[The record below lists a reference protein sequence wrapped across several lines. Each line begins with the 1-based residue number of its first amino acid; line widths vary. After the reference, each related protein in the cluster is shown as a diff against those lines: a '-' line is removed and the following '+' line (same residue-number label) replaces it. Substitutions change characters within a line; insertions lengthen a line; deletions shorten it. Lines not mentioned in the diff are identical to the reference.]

1 MAITYEYHYGN
12 GGFILSE
19 SQQKELEKLLIKQL
33 ALAGTGAKSL
43 AVPLYDKILSYLPVP
58 DINVGEYFKIYTWLQ
73 GAREVNNDSSVYSVF
88 IRNYTKIQ
96 YELRHGELTE
106 PELDILDNKIN
117 EASNNIGFE
126 LVRNIINHNG
136 LLPGLEGLGVL
147 DGGEA
152 ARKVFQGDI
161 YPEGDFTGWAGT
173 MLFPFLGYDRFYEEW
188 LLTTEEINAEIRT
201 GSGIVDRIIKEHSG
215 TYDLIAAL
223 QANQETIDS
232 YNLLESIYAV
242 IRSFEN
248 VDKSQ
253 QEIIEQ
259 TNNFIST
266 TYALPVDH
274 PFLAGNKLPY
284 DKILFQTT
292 NLGFS
297 SGSQVDD
304 DYKDFWIGDRANYL
318 NYIVHAGIGNDNILG
333 VPTTYLGL
341 IPGSALIDGGPGYD
355 TLSYHATRDGGDN
368 AVPLKLS
375 ISFEKIDS
383 PLYNWRFSIDKSPS
397 EGYSIYKGHDYAY
410 SIEKFEGTNNSDT
423 IIIKEL
429 PIFNENIIVD
439 LLGSKT
445 GYGDTIDLS
454 HINHGVEVSLV
465 GNEVVFP
472 FEGEDNSSL
481 IIRNMENIIGTSFDD
496 ILYGNDDSNII
507 VGGRGDNIIYGNGGA
522 DKFVI
527 TQGVNTIKDADS
539 NDKLYI
545 NLSSVNQLTNQRDLG
560 IELKGGFIIR
570 SSSSNPGGDV
580 VLQDGDTAVFYPTIP
595 NPMNFSPA
603 LGGSRNM
610 IDDTLGDQFIVR
622 YTLSGSTLFVSASF
636 ANLDPAEAII
646 ENYNAGDLGLK
657 FKSLVVPNY
666 SNAAASH
673 ASNMD
678 QLVDQYVQLHSEM
691 ITDRFTLP
699 TSSDLWYA

>member
-19 SQQKELEKLLIKQL
+19 PQQKELRTLLDKQL
-33 ALAGTGAKSL
+33 TQSGTGAKSL

-58 DINVGEYFKIYTWLQ
+58 SINVGEYFKVYTWLQ

-96 YELRHGELTE
+96 YELRYGELN
-106 PELDILDNKIN
+106 ELELSILNNKID

-126 LVRNIINHNG
+126 LVRNILNHNG

-223 QANQETIDS
+223 QANQQTIDS

-253 QEIIEQ
+253 QEIIEK
-259 TNNFIST
+259 TNSFIST
-266 TYALPVDH
+266 TYALPADH

-284 DKILFQTT
+284 DKVLFQTT

-297 SGSQVDD
+297 SGSQGDD

-318 NYIVHAGIGNDNILG
+318 NYIVHAGMGNDNILG

-341 IPGSALIDGGPGYD
+341 IPGSALIDGGPGFD
-355 TLSYHATRDGGDN
+355 SLSYHISKDIDDN
-368 AVPLKLS
+368 GTPLKLS
-375 ISFEKIDS
+375 ITFEEIAS
-383 PLYNWRFSIDKSPS
+383 HFYNWRFSIDKSPS

-410 SIEKFEGTNNSDT
+410 SIEFLEGTNNSDT
-423 IIIKEL
+423 FIIKTL
-429 PIFNENIIVD
+429 PTFNEIITVD

-454 HINHGVEVSLV
+454 NINHGVDALISN
-465 GNEVVFP
+465 GITSIP
-472 FEGEDNSSL
+472 FSENGS
-481 IIRNMENIIGTSFDD
+481 ITIMGVENIIGTSFND
-496 ILYGNDDSNII
+496 ILHGDNVNNII
-507 VGGRGDNIIYGNGGA
+507 VGGRGDNTIYGNGGE

-545 NLSSVNQLTNQRDLG
+545 NLSAVNPLTNQKDLG
-560 IELKGGFIIR
+560 LELKGGFIIR
-570 SSSSNPGGDV
+570 SSSPNPGGSAT
-580 VLQDGDTAVFYPTIP
+580 LQDGDTAIFYPAIP

-610 IDDTLGDQFIVR
+610 IDETLGDQFIVR
-622 YTLSGSTLFVSASF
+622 YTLSGTTLFVSASF
-636 ANLDPAEAII
+636 ADLEPAEAII
-646 ENYNAGDLGLK
+646 ENYDTGDLGLK

-673 ASNMD
+673 AGNMD

>member
-19 SQQKELEKLLIKQL
+19 PQQKELRTLLDKQL
-33 ALAGTGAKSL
+33 TQSGTGAKSL

-58 DINVGEYFKIYTWLQ
+58 SINVGEYFKVYTWLQ

-96 YELRHGELTE
+96 YELRYGELN
-106 PELDILDNKIN
+106 ELELSILNNKID

-126 LVRNIINHNG
+126 LVRNILNHNG

-248 VDKSQ
+248 ADKSQ

-259 TNNFIST
+259 TNSFIST
-266 TYALPVDH
+266 TYALPADH

-284 DKILFQTT
+284 DKVLFQTT

-297 SGSQVDD
+297 SGSQGDD

-333 VPTTYLGL
+333 VPTTYFGL
-341 IPGSALIDGGPGYD
+341 IPGSALIDGGPGFD
-355 TLSYHATRDGGDN
+355 SLSYHISKDIDDN
-368 AVPLKLS
+368 GTPLKLS
-375 ISFEKIDS
+375 ITFEEIAS
-383 PLYNWRFSIDKSPS
+383 HFYNWRFSIDKSPS

-410 SIEKFEGTNNSDT
+410 SIEFLEGTNNSDT
-423 IIIKEL
+423 FIIKTL
-429 PIFNENIIVD
+429 PTFNEIITVD

-454 HINHGVEVSLV
+454 NINHGVDVLISN
-465 GNEVVFP
+465 GITSIP
-472 FEGEDNSSL
+472 FSENGS
-481 IIRNMENIIGTSFDD
+481 ITIMGVENIIGTSFND
-496 ILYGNDDSNII
+496 ILHGDNVNNII
-507 VGGRGDNIIYGNGGA
+507 VGGRGDNTIYGNGGE

-545 NLSSVNQLTNQRDLG
+545 NLSAVNPLTNQKDLG
-560 IELKGGFIIR
+560 LELKGGFIIR
-570 SSSSNPGGDV
+570 SSSPNPGGSAT
-580 VLQDGDTAVFYPTIP
+580 LQDGDTAIFYPAIP

-610 IDDTLGDQFIVR
+610 IDETLGDQFIVR
-622 YTLSGSTLFVSASF
+622 YTLSGTTLFVSASF
-636 ANLDPAEAII
+636 ADLEPAEAII
-646 ENYNAGDLGLK
+646 ENYDTGDLGLK

-673 ASNMD
+673 VGNMD

>member
-19 SQQKELEKLLIKQL
+19 PQQKELRTLLDKQL
-33 ALAGTGAKSL
+33 TQSGTGAKSL

-58 DINVGEYFKIYTWLQ
+58 SINVGEYFKVYTWLQ

-96 YELRHGELTE
+96 YELRYGELN
-106 PELDILDNKIN
+106 ELELSILNNKID

-126 LVRNIINHNG
+126 LVRNILNHNG

-259 TNNFIST
+259 TNSFIST
-266 TYALPVDH
+266 TYALPADH

-284 DKILFQTT
+284 DKVLFQTT

-297 SGSQVDD
+297 SGSQGDD

-318 NYIVHAGIGNDNILG
+318 NYIVHAGMGNDGILG
-333 VPTTYLGL
+333 VPTTYPSL
-341 IPGSALIDGGPGYD
+341 IPSSALIDGGPGFD
-355 TLSYHATRDGGDN
+355 SLSYHISKDIDDN
-368 AVPLKLS
+368 GTPLKLS
-375 ISFEKIDS
+375 ITFEEIAS
-383 PLYNWRFSIDKSPS
+383 HFYNWRFSIDKSPS

-410 SIEKFEGTNNSDT
+410 SIEFLEGTNNSDT
-423 IIIKEL
+423 FIIKTL
-429 PIFNENIIVD
+429 PTFNEIITVD

-454 HINHGVEVSLV
+454 NINHGIDALISNGVISI
-465 GNEVVFP
+465 P
-472 FEGEDNSSL
+472 SSENGS
-481 IIRNMENIIGTSFDD
+481 ITIMGVENIIGTSFND
-496 ILYGNDDSNII
+496 ILHGDNVNNII
-507 VGGRGDNIIYGNGGA
+507 VGGRGDNTIYGNGGE

-545 NLSSVNQLTNQRDLG
+545 NLSAVNPLTNQKDLG
-560 IELKGGFIIR
+560 LELKGGFIIR
-570 SSSSNPGGDV
+570 SSSPNPGGSAT
-580 VLQDGDTAVFYPTIP
+580 LQDGDTAIFYPAIP

-603 LGGSRNM
+603 LGGSGNM
-610 IDDTLGDQFIVR
+610 IDETLGDQFIVR
-622 YTLSGSTLFVSASF
+622 YTLSGTTLFVSASF
-636 ANLDPAEAII
+636 ADLEPAEAII
-646 ENYNAGDLGLK
+646 ENYDTGDLGLK

-673 ASNMD
+673 AGNMD

>member
-19 SQQKELEKLLIKQL
+19 PQQKELRTLLDKQL
-33 ALAGTGAKSL
+33 TQSGTGAKSL

-58 DINVGEYFKIYTWLQ
+58 SINVGEYFKVYTWLQ

-96 YELRHGELTE
+96 YELRYGELN
-106 PELDILDNKIN
+106 ELELSILNNKID

-126 LVRNIINHNG
+126 LVRNILNHNG

-253 QEIIEQ
+253 QEIIEK
-259 TNNFIST
+259 TNSFIST
-266 TYALPVDH
+266 TYALPADH

-284 DKILFQTT
+284 DKVLFQTT

-297 SGSQVDD
+297 SGSQGDD

-318 NYIVHAGIGNDNILG
+318 NYIVHAGMGNDGILG
-333 VPTTYLGL
+333 VPTTYPSL
-341 IPGSALIDGGPGYD
+341 IPSSALIDGGPGFD
-355 TLSYHATRDGGDN
+355 SLSYHISKDIDDN
-368 AVPLKLS
+368 GTPLKLS
-375 ISFEKIDS
+375 ITFEEIAS
-383 PLYNWRFSIDKSPS
+383 HFYNWRFSIDKSPS

-410 SIEKFEGTNNSDT
+410 SIEFLEGTNNSDT
-423 IIIKEL
+423 FIIKTL
-429 PIFNENIIVD
+429 PTFNEIITVD

-454 HINHGVEVSLV
+454 NINHGVDALISN
-465 GNEVVFP
+465 GITSIP
-472 FEGEDNSSL
+472 FSENGS
-481 IIRNMENIIGTSFDD
+481 ITIMGVENIIGTSFND
-496 ILYGNDDSNII
+496 ILHGDNVNNII
-507 VGGRGDNIIYGNGGA
+507 VGGRGDNTIYGNGGE

-545 NLSSVNQLTNQRDLG
+545 NLSAVNPLTNQKDLG
-560 IELKGGFIIR
+560 LELKGGFIIR
-570 SSSSNPGGDV
+570 SSSPNPGGSAT
-580 VLQDGDTAVFYPTIP
+580 LQDGDTAIFYPAIP

-610 IDDTLGDQFIVR
+610 IDETLGDQFIVR
-622 YTLSGSTLFVSASF
+622 YTLSGTTLFVSASF
-636 ANLDPAEAII
+636 ADLEPAEAII
-646 ENYNAGDLGLK
+646 ENYDTGDLGLK

-673 ASNMD
+673 AGNMD

>member
-12 GGFILSE
+12 GGFILSKP
-19 SQQKELEKLLIKQL
+19 QQKELGELLDKQL
-33 ALAGTGAKSL
+33 FQAGTGAKSL

-58 DINVGEYFKIYTWLQ
+58 SINVGEYFKVYTWLQ

-96 YELRHGELTE
+96 YELRYGELN
-106 PELDILDNKIN
+106 ELELSILNNKIN

-126 LVRNIINHNG
+126 LVDNILSHSG

-161 YPEGDFTGWAGT
+161 YPKGDFTGWAGT

-259 TNNFIST
+259 TNSFIST
-266 TYALPVDH
+266 TYALPADH

-284 DKILFQTT
+284 DKVLFQTT

-297 SGSQVDD
+297 SGSQDDD

-318 NYIVHAGIGNDNILG
+318 NYIVHAGMGNDGILG
-333 VPTTYLGL
+333 VPTTYPSL
-341 IPGSALIDGGPGYD
+341 IPGSALIDGGQGFD
-355 TLSYHATRDGGDN
+355 SLSYHISKDIDDN
-368 AVPLKLS
+368 GTPLKLS
-375 ISFEKIDS
+375 ITFEEIAS
-383 PLYNWRFSIDKSPS
+383 HFYNWRFSIDKSPS

-410 SIEKFEGTNNSDT
+410 SIEFLEGTNNSDT
-423 IIIKEL
+423 FIIKTL
-429 PIFNENIIVD
+429 PTFNEIITVD

-454 HINHGVEVSLV
+454 NINHGVDALISN
-465 GNEVVFP
+465 GITSIP
-472 FEGEDNSSL
+472 FSENGS
-481 IIRNMENIIGTSFDD
+481 ITIMGVENIIGTSFND
-496 ILYGNDDSNII
+496 ILNGDNVNNII
-507 VGGRGDNIIYGNGGA
+507 VGGRGDNTIYGNGGE

-545 NLSSVNQLTNQRDLG
+545 NLSAVNPLTNQKDLG
-560 IELKGGFIIR
+560 LELKGGFIIR
-570 SSSSNPGGDV
+570 SSSPNPGGSAT
-580 VLQDGDTAVFYPTIP
+580 LQDGDTAIFYPAIP

-610 IDDTLGDQFIVR
+610 IDETLGDQFIVR
-622 YTLSGSTLFVSASF
+622 YTLSGTTLFVSASF
-636 ANLDPAEAII
+636 ADLEPAEAII
-646 ENYNAGDLGLK
+646 ENYDTGDLGLK

-673 ASNMD
+673 AGNMD

>member
-19 SQQKELEKLLIKQL
+19 PQQKELRTLLDKQL
-33 ALAGTGAKSL
+33 TQSGTGAKSL

-58 DINVGEYFKIYTWLQ
+58 SINVGEYFKVYTWLQ

-96 YELRHGELTE
+96 YELRYGELN
-106 PELDILDNKIN
+106 ELELSILNNKID

-126 LVRNIINHNG
+126 LVRNILNHNG

-253 QEIIEQ
+253 QEIIEK
-259 TNNFIST
+259 TNSFIST
-266 TYALPVDH
+266 TYALPADH

-284 DKILFQTT
+284 DKVLFQTT

-297 SGSQVDD
+297 SGSQGDD

-318 NYIVHAGIGNDNILG
+318 NYIVHAGMGNDGILG
-333 VPTTYLGL
+333 VPTTYPSL
-341 IPGSALIDGGPGYD
+341 IPSSALIDGGPGFD
-355 TLSYHATRDGGDN
+355 SLSYHISKDIDDN
-368 AVPLKLS
+368 GTPLKLQGG
-375 ISFEKIDS
+375 I
-383 PLYNWRFSIDKSPS
+383 PLC
-397 EGYSIYKGHDYAY
+397 
-410 SIEKFEGTNNSDT
+410 
-423 IIIKEL
+423 
-429 PIFNENIIVD
+429 
-439 LLGSKT
+439 
-445 GYGDTIDLS
+445 
-454 HINHGVEVSLV
+454 
-465 GNEVVFP
+465 
-472 FEGEDNSSL
+472 
-481 IIRNMENIIGTSFDD
+481 
-496 ILYGNDDSNII
+496 
-507 VGGRGDNIIYGNGGA
+507 
-522 DKFVI
+522 
-527 TQGVNTIKDADS
+527 
-539 NDKLYI
+539 
-545 NLSSVNQLTNQRDLG
+545 
-560 IELKGGFIIR
+560 
-570 SSSSNPGGDV
+570 
-580 VLQDGDTAVFYPTIP
+580 
-595 NPMNFSPA
+595 
-603 LGGSRNM
+603 
-610 IDDTLGDQFIVR
+610 
-622 YTLSGSTLFVSASF
+622 
-636 ANLDPAEAII
+636 
-646 ENYNAGDLGLK
+646 
-657 FKSLVVPNY
+657 
-666 SNAAASH
+666 
-673 ASNMD
+673 
-678 QLVDQYVQLHSEM
+678 
-691 ITDRFTLP
+691 
-699 TSSDLWYA
+699 

>member
-12 GGFILSE
+12 GGFILSTP
-19 SQQKELEKLLIKQL
+19 QQKELEKLLIEQV
-33 ALAGTGAKSL
+33 ALASSGAKSL

-58 DINVGEYFKIYTWLQ
+58 SINVGEYFKVYTWLQ

-96 YELRHGELTE
+96 YELRYGELN
-106 PELDILDNKIN
+106 ELELSILNNKID

-126 LVRNIINHNG
+126 LVRNILNHNG

-248 VDKSQ
+248 ADKSQ

-259 TNNFIST
+259 TNSFIST
-266 TYALPVDH
+266 TYALPADH

-284 DKILFQTT
+284 DKVLFQTT

-297 SGSQVDD
+297 SGSQGDD
-304 DYKDFWIGDRANYL
+304 NYKDFWIGDRANYL
-318 NYIVHAGIGNDNILG
+318 NYIVHAGMGNDGILG
-333 VPTTYLGL
+333 VPTTYPSL
-341 IPGSALIDGGPGYD
+341 IPGSALIDGGPGFD
-355 TLSYHATRDGGDN
+355 SLSYHINKDANDN
-368 AVPLKLS
+368 GTPLKLS
-375 ISFEKIDS
+375 ITFEEIAS
-383 PLYNWRFSIDKSPS
+383 HFYNWRFSIDKSPS

-410 SIEKFEGTNNSDT
+410 SIEFLEGTNNSDT
-423 IIIKEL
+423 FIIKTL
-429 PIFNENIIVD
+429 PTFNEIITVD

-454 HINHGVEVSLV
+454 NINHGVDALISD
-465 GNEVVFP
+465 GITSIP
-472 FEGEDNSSL
+472 FSENGS
-481 IIRNMENIIGTSFDD
+481 ITIMGVENIIGTSFND
-496 ILYGNDDSNII
+496 ILHGDNVNNII
-507 VGGRGDNIIYGNGGA
+507 VGGRGDNTIYGNGGE

-545 NLSSVNQLTNQRDLG
+545 NLSAVNPLTNQKDLG
-560 IELKGGFIIR
+560 LELKGGFIIR
-570 SSSSNPGGDV
+570 SSSPNPGGSAT
-580 VLQDGDTAVFYPTIP
+580 LQDGDTAIFYPAIP

-603 LGGSRNM
+603 LGGSGNM
-610 IDDTLGDQFIVR
+610 IDETLGDQFIVR
-622 YTLSGSTLFVSASF
+622 YTLSGTTLFVSASF
-636 ANLDPAEAII
+636 ADLEPAEAII
-646 ENYNAGDLGLK
+646 ENYDTGDLGLK

-673 ASNMD
+673 AGNMD

>member
-12 GGFILSE
+12 GGFILSPP
-19 SQQKELEKLLIKQL
+19 QQKELEKLLIEQV
-33 ALAGTGAKSL
+33 ALASSGAKSL

-58 DINVGEYFKIYTWLQ
+58 SINVGEYFKVYTWLQ

-96 YELRHGELTE
+96 YELRYGELN
-106 PELDILDNKIN
+106 ELELSILNNKIN

-126 LVRNIINHNG
+126 LVRNILNHNG

-248 VDKSQ
+248 ADKSQ

-259 TNNFIST
+259 TNSFIST
-266 TYALPVDH
+266 TYALPADH

-284 DKILFQTT
+284 DKVLFQTT

-297 SGSQVDD
+297 SGSQGDD

-333 VPTTYLGL
+333 VPTTYFGL
-341 IPGSALIDGGPGYD
+341 IPGSALIDGGPGFD
-355 TLSYHATRDGGDN
+355 SLSYHISKDIDDN
-368 AVPLKLS
+368 GTPLKLS
-375 ISFEKIDS
+375 ITFEEIAS
-383 PLYNWRFSIDKSPS
+383 HFYNWRFSIDKSPS

-410 SIEKFEGTNNSDT
+410 SIEFLEGTNNSDT
-423 IIIKEL
+423 FIIKTL
-429 PIFNENIIVD
+429 PTFNEIITVD

-454 HINHGVEVSLV
+454 NINHGVDALISN
-465 GNEVVFP
+465 GITSIP
-472 FEGEDNSSL
+472 FSENGS
-481 IIRNMENIIGTSFDD
+481 ITIMGVENIIGTSFND
-496 ILYGNDDSNII
+496 ILHGDNVNNII
-507 VGGRGDNIIYGNGGA
+507 VGGRGDNTIYGNGGE

-545 NLSSVNQLTNQRDLG
+545 NLSAVNPLTNQKDLG
-560 IELKGGFIIR
+560 LELKGGFIIR
-570 SSSSNPGGDV
+570 SSSPNPGGSAT
-580 VLQDGDTAVFYPTIP
+580 LQDGDTAIFYPAIP

-610 IDDTLGDQFIVR
+610 IDETLGDQFIVR
-622 YTLSGSTLFVSASF
+622 YTLSGTTLFVSASF
-636 ANLDPAEAII
+636 ADLEPAEAII
-646 ENYNAGDLGLK
+646 ENYDTGDLGLK

-673 ASNMD
+673 VGNMD

>member
-12 GGFILSE
+12 GGFILSPP
-19 SQQKELEKLLIKQL
+19 QQKELEKLLIEQV
-33 ALAGTGAKSL
+33 ALASSGAKSL

-58 DINVGEYFKIYTWLQ
+58 SINVGEYFKVYTWLQ

-96 YELRHGELTE
+96 YELRYGELN
-106 PELDILDNKIN
+106 ELELSILNNKIN

-126 LVRNIINHNG
+126 LVRNILNHNG

-253 QEIIEQ
+253 QEIIEK
-259 TNNFIST
+259 TNSFIST
-266 TYALPVDH
+266 TYALPADH

-284 DKILFQTT
+284 DKVLFQTT

-297 SGSQVDD
+297 SGSQGDD

-318 NYIVHAGIGNDNILG
+318 NYIVHAGMGNDGILG
-333 VPTTYLGL
+333 VPTTYPSL
-341 IPGSALIDGGPGYD
+341 IPSSALIDGGPGFD
-355 TLSYHATRDGGDN
+355 SLSYHISKDIDDN
-368 AVPLKLS
+368 GTPLKLS
-375 ISFEKIDS
+375 ITFEEIAS
-383 PLYNWRFSIDKSPS
+383 HFYNWRFSIDKSPS

-410 SIEKFEGTNNSDT
+410 SIEFLEGTNNSDT
-423 IIIKEL
+423 FIIKTL
-429 PIFNENIIVD
+429 PTFNEIITVD

-454 HINHGVEVSLV
+454 NINHGVDALISN
-465 GNEVVFP
+465 GITSIP
-472 FEGEDNSSL
+472 FSENGS
-481 IIRNMENIIGTSFDD
+481 ITIMGVENIIGTSFND
-496 ILYGNDDSNII
+496 ILHGDNVNNII
-507 VGGRGDNIIYGNGGA
+507 VGGRGDNTIYGNGGE

-545 NLSSVNQLTNQRDLG
+545 NLSAVNPLTNQKDLG
-560 IELKGGFIIR
+560 LELKGGFIIR
-570 SSSSNPGGDV
+570 SSSPNPGGSAT
-580 VLQDGDTAVFYPTIP
+580 LQDGDTAIFYPAIP

-610 IDDTLGDQFIVR
+610 IDETLGDQFIVR
-622 YTLSGSTLFVSASF
+622 YTLSGTTLFVSASF
-636 ANLDPAEAII
+636 ADLEPAEAII
-646 ENYNAGDLGLK
+646 ENYDTGDLGLK

-673 ASNMD
+673 AGNMD

>member
-12 GGFILSE
+12 GGFILSPP
-19 SQQKELEKLLIKQL
+19 QQKELEKLLIEQV
-33 ALAGTGAKSL
+33 ALASSGAKSL

-58 DINVGEYFKIYTWLQ
+58 SINVGEYFKVYTWLQ

-96 YELRHGELTE
+96 YELRYGELN
-106 PELDILDNKIN
+106 ELELSILNNKIN

-126 LVRNIINHNG
+126 LVRNILNHNG

-248 VDKSQ
+248 ADKSQ

-259 TNNFIST
+259 TNSFIST
-266 TYALPVDH
+266 TYALPADH

-284 DKILFQTT
+284 DKVLFQTT

-297 SGSQVDD
+297 SGSQGDD

-333 VPTTYLGL
+333 VPTTYFGL
-341 IPGSALIDGGPGYD
+341 IPGSALIDGGPGFD
-355 TLSYHATRDGGDN
+355 SLSYHISKDIDDN
-368 AVPLKLS
+368 GTPLKLS
-375 ISFEKIDS
+375 ITFEEIAS
-383 PLYNWRFSIDKSPS
+383 HFYNWRFSIDKSPS

-410 SIEKFEGTNNSDT
+410 SIEFLEGTNNSDT
-423 IIIKEL
+423 FIIKTL
-429 PIFNENIIVD
+429 PTFNEIITVD

-454 HINHGVEVSLV
+454 NINHGVDALISN
-465 GNEVVFP
+465 GITSIP
-472 FEGEDNSSL
+472 FSENGS
-481 IIRNMENIIGTSFDD
+481 ITIMGVENIIGTSFND
-496 ILYGNDDSNII
+496 ILHGDNVNNII
-507 VGGRGDNIIYGNGGA
+507 VGGRGDNTIYGNGGE

-545 NLSSVNQLTNQRDLG
+545 NLSAVNPLTNQKDLG
-560 IELKGGFIIR
+560 LELKGGFIIR
-570 SSSSNPGGDV
+570 SSSPNPGGSAT
-580 VLQDGDTAVFYPTIP
+580 LQDGDTAIFYPAIP

-610 IDDTLGDQFIVR
+610 IDETLGDQFIVR
-622 YTLSGSTLFVSASF
+622 YTLSGTTLFVSASF
-636 ANLDPAEAII
+636 ADLEPAEAII
-646 ENYNAGDLGLK
+646 ENYDTGDLGLK

-673 ASNMD
+673 AGNMD

>member
-1 MAITYEYHYGN
+1 MN
-12 GGFILSE
+12 ILRS
-19 SQQKELEKLLIKQL
+19 
-33 ALAGTGAKSL
+33 
-43 AVPLYDKILSYLPVP
+43 ILGY
-58 DINVGEYFKIYTWLQ
+58 K

-96 YELRHGELTE
+96 YELRYGELN
-106 PELDILDNKIN
+106 ELELSILNNKIN

-126 LVRNIINHNG
+126 LVDNILSHSG

-223 QANQETIDS
+223 QANQQTIDS

-253 QEIIEQ
+253 QEIIEK
-259 TNNFIST
+259 TNSFIST
-266 TYALPVDH
+266 TYALPADH

-284 DKILFQTT
+284 DKVLFQTT

-297 SGSQVDD
+297 SGSQGDD

-318 NYIVHAGIGNDNILG
+318 NYIVHAGMGNDGILG
-333 VPTTYLGL
+333 VPTTYPSL
-341 IPGSALIDGGPGYD
+341 IPGSALIDGGPGFD
-355 TLSYHATRDGGDN
+355 SLSYHISKDIDDN
-368 AVPLKLS
+368 GTPLKLS
-375 ISFEKIDS
+375 ITFEEIAS
-383 PLYNWRFSIDKSPS
+383 HFYNWRFSIDKSPS

-410 SIEKFEGTNNSDT
+410 SIEFLEGTNNSDT
-423 IIIKEL
+423 FIIKTL
-429 PIFNENIIVD
+429 PTFNEIITVD

-454 HINHGVEVSLV
+454 NINHGVDALISN
-465 GNEVVFP
+465 GITSIP
-472 FEGEDNSSL
+472 FSENGS
-481 IIRNMENIIGTSFDD
+481 ITIMGVENIIGTSFND
-496 ILYGNDDSNII
+496 ILHGDNVNNII
-507 VGGRGDNIIYGNGGA
+507 VGGRGDNTIYGNGGE

-545 NLSSVNQLTNQRDLG
+545 NLSAVNPLTNQKDLG
-560 IELKGGFIIR
+560 LELKGGFIIR
-570 SSSSNPGGDV
+570 SSSPNPGGSAT
-580 VLQDGDTAVFYPTIP
+580 LQDGDTAIFYPAIP

-603 LGGSRNM
+603 LGE
-610 IDDTLGDQFIVR
+610 
-622 YTLSGSTLFVSASF
+622 
-636 ANLDPAEAII
+636 AEI
-646 ENYNAGDLGLK
+646 
-657 FKSLVVPNY
+657 
-666 SNAAASH
+666 
-673 ASNMD
+673 
-678 QLVDQYVQLHSEM
+678 
-691 ITDRFTLP
+691 
-699 TSSDLWYA
+699 

>member
-19 SQQKELEKLLIKQL
+19 PQQKELRTLLDKQL
-33 ALAGTGAKSL
+33 TQSGTGAKSL

-58 DINVGEYFKIYTWLQ
+58 SINVGEYFKVYTWLQ

-96 YELRHGELTE
+96 YELRYGELN
-106 PELDILDNKIN
+106 ELELSILNNKID

-126 LVRNIINHNG
+126 LVRNILNHNG

-223 QANQETIDS
+223 QANQQTIDS

-253 QEIIEQ
+253 QEIIEK
-259 TNNFIST
+259 TNSFIST
-266 TYALPVDH
+266 TYALPADH

-284 DKILFQTT
+284 DKVLFQTT

-297 SGSQVDD
+297 SGSQGDD

-318 NYIVHAGIGNDNILG
+318 NYIVHAGMGNDNILG

-341 IPGSALIDGGPGYD
+341 IPGSALIDGGPGFD
-355 TLSYHATRDGGDN
+355 SLSYHISKDIDDN
-368 AVPLKLS
+368 GTPLKLS
-375 ISFEKIDS
+375 ITFEEIAS
-383 PLYNWRFSIDKSPS
+383 HFYNWRFSIDKSPS
-397 EGYSIYKGHDYAY
+397 EGYSTYKGHDYAY
-410 SIEKFEGTNNSDT
+410 SIEFLEGTNNSDT
-423 IIIKEL
+423 FIIKTL
-429 PIFNENIIVD
+429 PTFNEIITVD

-454 HINHGVEVSLV
+454 NINHGVDALISN
-465 GNEVVFP
+465 GITSIPFP
-472 FEGEDNSSL
+472 ENGS
-481 IIRNMENIIGTSFDD
+481 ITIMGVENIIGTSFND
-496 ILYGNDDSNII
+496 ILHGDNVNNII
-507 VGGRGDNIIYGNGGA
+507 VGGRGDNTIYGNGGE

-545 NLSSVNQLTNQRDLG
+545 NLSAVNPLTNQKDLG
-560 IELKGGFIIR
+560 LELKGGFIIR
-570 SSSSNPGGDV
+570 SSSPNPGGSAT
-580 VLQDGDTAVFYPTIP
+580 LQDGDTAIFYPAIP

-610 IDDTLGDQFIVR
+610 IDETLGDQFIVR
-622 YTLSGSTLFVSASF
+622 YTLSGTTLFVSASF
-636 ANLDPAEAII
+636 ADLEPAEAII
-646 ENYNAGDLGLK
+646 ENYDTGDLGLK

-673 ASNMD
+673 AGNMD

>member
-19 SQQKELEKLLIKQL
+19 PQQKELRTLLDKQL
-33 ALAGTGAKSL
+33 TQSGTGAKSL

-58 DINVGEYFKIYTWLQ
+58 SINVGEYFKVYTWLQ

-96 YELRHGELTE
+96 YELRYGELN
-106 PELDILDNKIN
+106 ELELSILNNKID

-126 LVRNIINHNG
+126 LVRNILNHNG

-248 VDKSQ
+248 ADKSQ

-259 TNNFIST
+259 TNSFIST
-266 TYALPVDH
+266 TYALPADH

-284 DKILFQTT
+284 DKVLFQTT

-297 SGSQVDD
+297 SGSQGDD

-318 NYIVHAGIGNDNILG
+318 NYIVHAGMGNDGILG
-333 VPTTYLGL
+333 VPTTYPSL
-341 IPGSALIDGGPGYD
+341 IPGSALIDGGPGFD
-355 TLSYHATRDGGDN
+355 SLSYHISKDIDDN
-368 AVPLKLS
+368 GTPLKLS
-375 ISFEKIDS
+375 ITFEEIAS
-383 PLYNWRFSIDKSPS
+383 HFYNWRFSIDKSPS

-410 SIEKFEGTNNSDT
+410 SIEFLEGTNNSDT
-423 IIIKEL
+423 FIIKTL
-429 PIFNENIIVD
+429 PTFNEIITVD

-454 HINHGVEVSLV
+454 HINHGVDALLTGGITSI
-465 GNEVVFP
+465 P
-472 FEGEDNSSL
+472 FSENGS
-481 IIRNMENIIGTSFDD
+481 ITIMGVENIIGTSFND
-496 ILYGNDDSNII
+496 ILHGDNVNNII
-507 VGGRGDNIIYGNGGA
+507 VGGRGDNTIYGNGGE

-545 NLSSVNQLTNQRDLG
+545 NLSAVNPLTNQKDLG
-560 IELKGGFIIR
+560 LELKGGFIIR
-570 SSSSNPGGDV
+570 SSSPNPGGSAT
-580 VLQDGDTAVFYPTIP
+580 LQDGDTAIFYPAIP

-610 IDDTLGDQFIVR
+610 IDETLGDQFIVR
-622 YTLSGSTLFVSASF
+622 YTLSGTTLFVSASF
-636 ANLDPAEAII
+636 ADLEPAEAII
-646 ENYNAGDLGLK
+646 ENYDTGDLGLK

-673 ASNMD
+673 AGNMD

>member
-19 SQQKELEKLLIKQL
+19 PQQKELRTLLDKQL
-33 ALAGTGAKSL
+33 TQSGTGAKSL

-58 DINVGEYFKIYTWLQ
+58 SINVGEYFKVYTWLQ

-96 YELRHGELTE
+96 YELRYGELN
-106 PELDILDNKIN
+106 ELELSILNNKID

-126 LVRNIINHNG
+126 LVRNILNHNG

-248 VDKSQ
+248 ADKSQ

-259 TNNFIST
+259 TNSFIST
-266 TYALPVDH
+266 TYALPADH

-284 DKILFQTT
+284 DKVLFQTT

-297 SGSQVDD
+297 SGSQGDD

-318 NYIVHAGIGNDNILG
+318 NYIVHAGMGNDGILG
-333 VPTTYLGL
+333 VPTTYPSL
-341 IPGSALIDGGPGYD
+341 IPGSALIDGGPGFD
-355 TLSYHATRDGGDN
+355 SLSYHISKDIDDN
-368 AVPLKLS
+368 GTPLKLS
-375 ISFEKIDS
+375 ITFEEIAS
-383 PLYNWRFSIDKSPS
+383 HFYNWRFSIDKSPS

-410 SIEKFEGTNNSDT
+410 SIDFLEGTNNSDT
-423 IIIKEL
+423 FIIKTL
-429 PIFNENIIVD
+429 PTFNEIITVD

-454 HINHGVEVSLV
+454 HINHGVDALLTGGITSI
-465 GNEVVFP
+465 P
-472 FEGEDNSSL
+472 FSENGS
-481 IIRNMENIIGTSFDD
+481 ITIMGVENIIGTSFND
-496 ILYGNDDSNII
+496 ILHGDNVNNII
-507 VGGRGDNIIYGNGGA
+507 VGGRGDNTIYGNGGE

-545 NLSSVNQLTNQRDLG
+545 NLSAVNPLTNQKDLG
-560 IELKGGFIIR
+560 LELKGGFIIR
-570 SSSSNPGGDV
+570 SSSPNPGGSAT
-580 VLQDGDTAVFYPTIP
+580 LQDGDTAIFYPAIP

-603 LGGSRNM
+603 LGGSGNM
-610 IDDTLGDQFIVR
+610 IDETLGDQFIVR
-622 YTLSGSTLFVSASF
+622 YTLSGTTLFVSASF
-636 ANLDPAEAII
+636 ADLEPAEAII
-646 ENYNAGDLGLK
+646 ENYDTGDLGLK

-673 ASNMD
+673 AGNMD